1 MSEDK
6 RDYEVG
12 RGKPPV
18 HTRFKKGQSG
28 NPRGP
33 RPKNLPALLLDAL
46 NEKVVVTIDGERRE
60 ITKREA
66 IVTQLVNE
74 STRANLR
81 ATKMLIDMMKDAE
94 KKTGAAPP
102 PEPSPFTP
110 TDKEVVNG
118 FVERVRGALLQEI
131 QDLNAG
137 NPALAMISLPPV
149 SVPVRQPAVA
159 DGAA

>member
-60 ITKREA
+60 ITKRGDRHSAGQQIDSSRFARDQDADRHDEGCRK
-66 IVTQLVNE
+66 E
-74 STRANLR
+74 DRSRAAARTVSVHPDGQGGGQRLR
-81 ATKMLIDMMKDAE
+81 
-94 KKTGAAPP
+94 GAGT
-102 PEPSPFTP
+102 PSPAAGSPGPKRGEPGSRDDFFTFCQRP
-110 TDKEVVNG
+110 G
-118 FVERVRGALLQEI
+118 SAARRG
-131 QDLNAG
+131 
-137 NPALAMISLPPV
+137 
-149 SVPVRQPAVA
+149 
-159 DGAA
+159 

>member
-33 RPKNLPALLLDAL
+33 RPKNLPALLVDAL
-46 NEKVVVTIDGERRE
+46 NEKVVVTVDGERQE

-74 STRANLR
+74 ST
-81 ATKMLIDMMKDAE
+81 
-94 KKTGAAPP
+94 APICARP
-102 PEPSPFTP
+102 
-110 TDKEVVNG
+110 
-118 FVERVRGALLQEI
+118 RC
-131 QDLNAG
+131 
-137 NPALAMISLPPV
+137 
-149 SVPVRQPAVA
+149 
-159 DGAA
+159 

>member
-1 MSEDK
+1 MSENKRSENK

-33 RPKNLPALLLDAL
+33 RPKNLPALLVEGL

-66 IVTQLVNE
+66 VAKQLVNKIGRCG
-74 STRANLR
+74 SAR
-81 ATKMLIDMMKDAE
+81 DQDADRHAEGRRE
-94 KKTGAAPP
+94 KGRCHTTA
-102 PEPSPFTP
+102 
-110 TDKEVVNG
+110 
-118 FVERVRGALLQEI
+118 RGR
-131 QDLNAG
+131 
-137 NPALAMISLPPV
+137 PV
-149 SVPVRQPAVA
+149 
-159 DGAA
+159 

>member
-33 RPKNLPALLLDAL
+33 RPKNLPALLVDAL
-46 NEKVVVTIDGERRE
+46 NEKVVVTIDGERQE

-81 ATKMLIDMMKDAE
+81 ATKMLTDMLKDAE
-94 KKTGAAPP
+94 KKAGAAPP
-102 PEPSPFTP
+102 PEPSPFAP
-110 TDKEVVNG
+110 TDKEVVKS
-118 FVERVRGALLQEI
+118 FVERVRRALLQEI

-137 NPALAMISLPPV
+137 NPALAMISLPSV
-149 SVPVRQPAVA
+149 SVPARQPAVA

>member
-33 RPKNLPALLLDAL
+33 RPKNLSALLLDAL

-66 IVTQLVNE
+66 IATQLVNK
-74 STRANLR
+74 STAADLR
-81 ATKMLIDMMKDAE
+81 ATKMVIDMMKDAE

-110 TDKEVVNG
+110 TDKEVVKG
-118 FVERVRGALLQEI
+118 FVERVRRALLQEV

-137 NPALAMISLPPV
+137 NPALALISLPPV
-149 SVPVRQPAVA
+149 SVPTRQPAVA

>member
-46 NEKVVVTIDGERRE
+46 NEKVVVTIDGERQE
-60 ITKREA
+60 IAKRERSS
-66 IVTQLVNE
+66 LSW
-74 STRANLR
+74 STNRQ
-81 ATKMLIDMMKDAE
+81 KPIC
-94 KKTGAAPP
+94 APP
-102 PEPSPFTP
+102 
-110 TDKEVVNG
+110 
-118 FVERVRGALLQEI
+118 RC
-131 QDLNAG
+131 
-137 NPALAMISLPPV
+137 
-149 SVPVRQPAVA
+149 
-159 DGAA
+159 

>member
-18 HTRFKKGQSG
+18 HTRFRKGQSG

-33 RPKNLPALLLDAL
+33 RPKNLPALLVDAL
-46 NEKVVVTIDGERRE
+46 NEKVVVTIDGERQE

-81 ATKMLIDMMKDAE
+81 ATKMLTDMLKDAE
-94 KKTGAAPP
+94 KKAGAAPP
-102 PEPSPFTP
+102 PEQSPFTP
-110 TDKEVVNG
+110 ADKEVVKG
-118 FVERVRGALLQEI
+118 FVERVRRALLQEI
-131 QDLNAG
+131 QELNAG
-137 NPALAMISLPPV
+137 NPALAMISLP
-149 SVPVRQPAVA
+149 SVNVPARQPAVP

>member
-33 RPKNLPALLLDAL
+33 RPKNLPALLVDAL

-66 IVTQLVNE
+66 IVTQLVNK
-74 STRANLR
+74 STAADLR
-81 ATKMLIDMMKDAE
+81 ATKMLIDMLKQVEEKVAAAGLPRAARLTAADREIVEQFIARLRHQIAAE
-94 KKTGAAPP
+94 AAAAAAAGEPP
-102 PEPSPFTP
+102 C
-110 TDKEVVNG
+110 
-118 FVERVRGALLQEI
+118 
-131 QDLNAG
+131 
-137 NPALAMISLPPV
+137 
-149 SVPVRQPAVA
+149 
-159 DGAA
+159 

>member
-33 RPKNLPALLLDAL
+33 RPALLVDAL
-46 NEKVVVTIDGERRE
+46 K
-60 ITKREA
+60 A

-81 ATKMLIDMMKDAE
+81 ATKMLTDLLKDAE
-94 KKTGAAPP
+94 KKAGAPP
-102 PEPSPFTP
+102 PALPPFTP
-110 TDKEVVNG
+110 ADKEVIKNV
-118 FVERVRGALLQEI
+118 VERIRRDLLQEI
-131 QDLNAG
+131 RDLNAG
-137 NPALAMISLPPV
+137 NPALAMISLPSV
-149 SVPVRQPAVA
+149 SVPARQLAVA

>member
-33 RPKNLPALLLDAL
+33 RPKNLSALLLDAL

-66 IVTQLVNE
+66 IATQLVNK
-74 STRANLR
+74 STSADLR
-81 ATKMLIDMMKDAE
+81 ATKMLTDMLKDAE
-94 KKTGAAPP
+94 KKAGAPP
-102 PEPSPFTP
+102 PEPCPFTP
-110 TDKEVVNG
+110 TDKEVVKG
-118 FVERVRGALLQEI
+118 FVERVRRALLQEV

-137 NPALAMISLPPV
+137 NPALALISLPPV
-149 SVPVRQPAVA
+149 SVPTRQPVVA